1 MFHIN
6 SYMPVCN
13 RTKKYFIS
21 PNLGYS
27 SSILPFYVCHLPS
40 THSYLLC
47 KYLYRFF
54 MLIHIYVP
62 KNYFISS
69 NLGYSSILPFYVC
82 HLTRTHSYVLYKYY
96 IKIADR
102 MDARVEEALQTLTD
116 IAEIGE
122 YMKRETKEEMLKAVS
137 ALKNYFT
144 VQEKALTAKS
154 EKNIPSVE
162 VKDAQT
168 ETMPEENL
176 SYTEQVATSSGRKQK
191 PTRSSQHVLL
201 TPTGEMAND
210 QSQEMANDQS
220 HVSHQVL
227 EQRITEKISEKIRPM
242 VEGITNNIKKMKLQP

>member
-102 MDARVEEALQTLTD
+102 MDARVEEELQTLTD

-154 EKNIPSVE
+154 EKI
-162 VKDAQT
+162 
-168 ETMPEENL
+168 
-176 SYTEQVATSSGRKQK
+176 
-191 PTRSSQHVLL
+191 
-201 TPTGEMAND
+201 
-210 QSQEMANDQS
+210 
-220 HVSHQVL
+220 SHQL
-227 EQRITEKISEKIRPM
+227 RLKMHKQRPCQRRISAIQQKWRHLAAGKRSRQEVTSIYCHLCSNGWKR
-242 VEGITNNIKKMKLQP
+242 